1 MWIIACWR
9 NSFNLKQCMHYDYEK
24 DKIFDLKHKVELI
37 SNMIT
42 TRITHQITELQNVE
56 HLEVTSGLKPF
67 KF

>member
-1 MWIIACWR
+1 
-9 NSFNLKQCMHYDYEK
+9 MHYDYEK

-37 SNMIT
+37 SNMFI